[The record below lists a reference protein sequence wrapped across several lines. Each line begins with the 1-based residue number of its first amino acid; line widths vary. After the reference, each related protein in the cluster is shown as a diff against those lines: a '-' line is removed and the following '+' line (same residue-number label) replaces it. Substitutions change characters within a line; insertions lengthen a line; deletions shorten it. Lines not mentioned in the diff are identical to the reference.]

1 MPIIFVQRKFSRFH
15 SSESDWGGVLFASIP
30 VEFDL
35 QPTLKGSL
43 VELRPLLATDFDAL
57 FMAASDPLLWE
68 QHPEPD
74 RYTREVFERFFD
86 KAMESRGALAIVDRK
101 TGRIIG
107 TSRYYKHNPESRDI
121 AIGYT
126 FVERAFWGAGYN
138 PEVKK
143 LMLDHAFRFVDRV
156 YFEVGE
162 ENMRSRK
169 AMENIG
175 ARLVGRTELPLWD
188 GRMHPFVVYEITR
201 P

>member
-1 MPIIFVQRKFSRFH
+1 
-15 SSESDWGGVLFASIP
+15 LA
-30 VEFDL
+30 FDL

-43 VELRPLLATDFDAL
+43 VELRPLLPADFEAL
-57 FMAASDPLLWE
+57 FSAASDPLLWE

-74 RYTREVFERFFD
+74 RYKREVFERFFE
-86 KAMESRGALAIVDRK
+86 KAIDSKGAFAIVERK

-107 TSRYYKHNPESRDI
+107 TSRYYKHDPEQREI

-138 PEVKK
+138 PEAKR
-143 LMLDHAFRFVDRV
+143 LMLDHAFKFVDRV

-162 ENMRSRK
+162 NNLRSRK

-175 ARLVGRTELPLWD
+175 ATFVGRTQLPLWD
-188 GRMHPFVVYEITR
+188 GTLHPFVVYEITR
-201 P
+201 TWHRASP

>member
-1 MPIIFVQRKFSRFH
+1 VT
-15 SSESDWGGVLFASIP
+15 
-30 VEFDL
+30 FDL

-43 VELRPLLATDFDAL
+43 VELRPLRSEDFDAL
-57 FMAASDPLLWE
+57 FQAASDPLLWE

-74 RYTREVFERFFD
+74 RYKREVFEKFFEN
-86 KAMESRGALAIVDRK
+86 AMESKGALAIVELK

-107 TSRYYKHNPESRDI
+107 TSRYYKYDRDRREV

-126 FVERAFWGAGYN
+126 FVERAFWGVGYN
-138 PEVKK
+138 PETKK

-162 ENMRSRK
+162 GNLRSRK

-175 ARLVGRTELPLWD
+175 AQLAGRTELQLWD
-188 GRMHPFVVYEITR
+188 GTMHPFVVYAITR
-201 P
+201 Q

>member
-1 MPIIFVQRKFSRFH
+1 M
-15 SSESDWGGVLFASIP
+15 EL
-30 VEFDL
+30 DL
-35 QPTLKGSL
+35 QPVLKGSL
-43 VELRPLLATDFDAL
+43 VELRPLQSSHFDAL
-57 FMAASDPLLWE
+57 FAAASDPLLWE

-74 RYTREVFERFFD
+74 RYKREVFERFFAT
-86 KAMESRGALAIVDRK
+86 AMESKGALAIMDLK

-107 TSRYYKHNPESRDI
+107 TSRYYKYNPEQQEV

-138 PEVKK
+138 PEAKK

-162 ENMRSRK
+162 TNLRSRK

-175 ARLVGRTELPLWD
+175 AKLVGRTELPLWD
-188 GRMHPFVVYEITR
+188 GIMHPFVVYAITR
-201 P
+201 K

>member
-1 MPIIFVQRKFSRFH
+1 MTEV
-15 SSESDWGGVLFASIP
+15 

-35 QPTLKGSL
+35 QPVLKGSL
-43 VELRPLLATDFDAL
+43 VELRPLLHSDFDAL
-57 FMAASDPLLWE
+57 FAAASDPLLWE

-74 RYTREVFERFFD
+74 RHKREVFERFFD
-86 KAMESRGALAIVDRK
+86 KAMESKGALAIVDLK

-107 TSRYYKHNPESRDI
+107 TSRYYKFNREQDEV

-138 PEVKK
+138 PEAKK
-143 LMLDHAFRFVDRV
+143 LMLDHAFRFVARV

-162 ENMRSRK
+162 TNLRSRK

-175 ARLVGRTELPLWD
+175 AKLVGKAELPLWD
-188 GRMHPFVVYEITR
+188 GIMHPFVVYEIKR
-201 P
+201 G

>member
-1 MPIIFVQRKFSRFH
+1 M
-15 SSESDWGGVLFASIP
+15 
-30 VEFDL
+30 
-35 QPTLKGSL
+35 
-43 VELRPLLATDFDAL
+43 ELRPLLATDFDAL

-156 YFEVGE
+156 VFVVGE
-162 ENMRSRK
+162 NNIRSQK
-169 AMENIG
+169 ALAKIG
-175 ARLVGRTELPLWD
+175 ASFLKKAQLPAGDGTVRTNVV
-188 GRMHPFVVYEITR
+188 FVITAKSYRAVEPGVQHHKAVLAEI
-201 P
+201 PEEIV

>member
-1 MPIIFVQRKFSRFH
+1 M
-15 SSESDWGGVLFASIP
+15 
-30 VEFDL
+30 EFDL
-35 QPTLKGSL
+35 QPVLKGSL
-43 VELRPLLATDFDAL
+43 VELRPLQPSDFDAL
-57 FMAASDPLLWE
+57 FAAASDPLLWE

-74 RYTREVFERFFD
+74 RYKREVFERFFD
-86 KAMESRGALAIVDRK
+86 TAMESKGALAIIDLK

-107 TSRYYKHNPESRDI
+107 TSRYYKYNPEQQEV

-138 PEVKK
+138 PEAKK

-162 ENMRSRK
+162 TNFRSRK

-175 ARLVGRTELPLWD
+175 AKLVGRTELPLWD
-188 GRMHPFVVYEITR
+188 GIMHPFVVYAITR
-201 P
+201 K